1 MRHRAGRLAAPM
13 PRLLAPTQAWLFGRG
28 VDLAVFAGSALLSV
42 AFVLAAP
49 WLGVAGETPTWAWLV
64 FVVGV
69 DVAHVWSTL
78 FRTYLDGDEVASRP
92 GLYVGAPLAAYAVGV
107 FAYMASPGAFWTL
120 FAYVALFH
128 FIRQQYGWAALYSR
142 KARASAFER
151 RLDAAAVYAATLG
164 PVVWWHANL
173 PRAFWWFV
181 ENDFLAGLPRWMG
194 TVALGAHAAVLTLW
208 AGAQLS
214 RIARGDGVQGGQVL
228 LVAATWVAWF
238 GGIVLAH
245 DDFAF
250 TVMNVM
256 LHGVPY
262 FALLFRYAR
271 GRHAEGGFGE
281 WGVLLRAGLPGF
293 LLFLGVLAALEEGLW
308 DVLVWHDRPVLFGDG
323 GLALEADVLALVV
336 PLLALPQAT
345 HYVLDAFVWKA
356 GREPAL
362 LKRLGWA
369 RPAAQGPAITSQ
381 AHKVVAI
388 PGGGE

>member
-1 MRHRAGRLAAPM
+1 M
-13 PRLLAPTQAWLFGRG
+13 PRLLSPAQAWLFGRG
-28 VDLAVFAGSALLSV
+28 VDLTVFAGSALVSV

-49 WLGVAGETPTWAWLV
+49 WLGAVGDTPAWAWLL

-78 FRTYLDGDEVASRP
+78 FRTYLDGEEVSRRP

-107 FAYMASPGAFWTL
+107 FAYMASPAAFWSL

-128 FIRQQYGWAALYSR
+128 FIRQQYGWVALYGR
-142 KARASAFER
+142 KARVSPFEH

-181 ENDFLAGLPRWMG
+181 ENDFLAGLPAWAG

-208 AGAQLS
+208 AGFQAL
-214 RIARGDGVQGGQVL
+214 RIARGEGVQAGKVL
-228 LVAATWVAWF
+228 LVVATWVAWF
-238 GGIVLAH
+238 GGIVLAR

-250 TVMNVM
+250 TVMNVV

-271 GRHAEGGFGE
+271 GRHAEGGFGGL
-281 WGVLLRAGLPGF
+281 GVLLRAGLPGF
-293 LLFLGVLAALEEGLW
+293 LLFLGVLALLEEGLW
-308 DVLVWHDRPVLFGDG
+308 DVLVWHDRPVLFGDSG
-323 GLALEADVLALVV
+323 PVLEADVLALVV

-345 HYVLDAFVWKA
+345 HYVLDAFIWKA

-362 LKRLGWA
+362 LARLGWTRA
-369 RPAAQGPAITSQ
+369 GQGPVTVSPAR
-381 AHKVVAI
+381 KVVAI
-388 PGGGE
+388 SAGGE

>member
-1 MRHRAGRLAAPM
+1 M
-13 PRLLAPTQAWLFGRG
+13 PRLLSPAQAWLFGPG
-28 VDLAVFAGSALLSV
+28 VDLSVFAGSALVSV

-49 WLGVAGETPTWAWLV
+49 WLGAVGDTPAWAWLL

-78 FRTYLDGDEVASRP
+78 FRTYLDGEEVSRRP
-92 GLYVGAPLAAYAVGV
+92 GLYVGAPLAAYTAGV
-107 FAYMASPGAFWTL
+107 FAYMVSPSAFWSL

-128 FIRQQYGWAALYSR
+128 FIRQQYGWMALYDR
-142 KARASAFER
+142 KARVSAFER
-151 RLDAAAVYAATLG
+151 RLDAAAIYAATLG

-173 PRAFWWFV
+173 PRSFWWFV
-181 ENDFLAGLPRWMG
+181 ENDFISGLPRWMG
-194 TVALGAHAAVLTLW
+194 TAALGAHAAVLTLW
-208 AGAQLS
+208 VGFQCL
-214 RIARGDGVQGGQVL
+214 RIARGEGVQAGKVL
-228 LVAATWVAWF
+228 LVVATWVAWF
-238 GGIVLAH
+238 GGIVLAR

-250 TVMNVM
+250 TVMNVV

-281 WGVLLRAGLPGF
+281 LGVLLRAGLPGF
-293 LLFLGVLAALEEGLW
+293 LLFLAGLALIEEGLW
-308 DVLVWHDRPVLFGDG
+308 DVLVWHDRPVLFGDSG
-323 GLALEADVLALVV
+323 PVLEADVLALVV

-345 HYVLDAFVWKA
+345 HYVLDAFIWKA

-362 LKRLGWA
+362 LVRLGWA
-369 RPAAQGPAITSQ
+369 RAGQGPSNVSQ

>member
-1 MRHRAGRLAAPM
+1 M
-13 PRLLAPTQAWLFGRG
+13 PRLLAPTQAWLFGPS
-28 VDLAVFAGSALLSV
+28 VDLAVFAGSALASV

-49 WLGVAGETPTWAWLV
+49 WLGAVGDTPAWAWLL

-78 FRTYLDGDEVASRP
+78 FRTYLDGEEVERRP

-107 FAYMASPGAFWTL
+107 LAYSASPGAFWTV

-128 FIRQQYGWAALYSR
+128 FIRQQYGWAALYDR
-142 KARASAFER
+142 KARASAWER

-164 PVVWWHANL
+164 PVIWWHANL

-181 ENDFLAGLPRWMG
+181 EHDFLAGLPRWAG
-194 TVALGAHAAVLTLW
+194 TAALAAHAVVLGAWAVFQ
-208 AGAQLS
+208 GA
-214 RIARGDGVQGGQVL
+214 RVARGEGLQAGKVL

-238 GGIVLAH
+238 GGIVLAR

-271 GRHAEGGFGE
+271 GRHAEGGFGAK
-281 WGVLLRAGLPGF
+281 GVLLRAGLPGF
-293 LLFLGVLAALEEGLW
+293 LLFLGVLALLEEGLW
-308 DVLVWHDRPVLFGDG
+308 DLLVWHDRPVLFGDS
-323 GLALEADVLALVV
+323 GLALEADLMALVV

-362 LKRLGWA
+362 LNRLGWGKGTQN
-369 RPAAQGPAITSQ
+369 PGTGSQ
-381 AHKVVAI
+381 PYKAVAI
-388 PGGGE
+388 PGVGE

>member
-1 MRHRAGRLAAPM
+1 M

-28 VDLAVFAGSALLSV
+28 VDLTVFAGSALVSV

-49 WLGVAGETPTWAWLV
+49 WLGAAGDTPAWAWLL

-78 FRTYLDGDEVASRP
+78 FRTYLDGEEVSRRP
-92 GLYVGAPLAAYAVGV
+92 GLYVGAPLAAYAAGV
-107 FAYMASPGAFWTL
+107 FAYMASPGAFWSL

-128 FIRQQYGWAALYSR
+128 FIRQQYGWAALYDR
-142 KARASAFER
+142 KARVSAFER
-151 RLDAAAVYAATLG
+151 RLDAAAIYAATLG

-181 ENDFLAGLPRWMG
+181 ENDFLSGLPPWMG
-194 TVALGAHAAVLTLW
+194 TAALGAHAAVLTLW
-208 AGAQLS
+208 AGFQAL
-214 RIARGDGVQGGQVL
+214 RIARGEGVQAGKVL
-228 LVAATWVAWF
+228 LVVATWVAWF
-238 GGIVLAH
+238 GGIVLAR

-250 TVMNVM
+250 TVMNVV

-271 GRHAEGGFGE
+271 GRHAEGGFGGL
-281 WGVLLRAGLPGF
+281 GVLLRAGLPGF
-293 LLFLGVLAALEEGLW
+293 LLFLVGLALVEEGLW

-323 GLALEADVLALVV
+323 APALEADVLALVV

-345 HYVLDAFVWKA
+345 HYVLDAFIWKA

-362 LKRLGWA
+362 LDRLGWT
-369 RPAAQGPAITSQ
+369 RAAPGPSNVSQ

-388 PGGGE
+388 RGGGE

>member
-1 MRHRAGRLAAPM
+1 M
-13 PRLLAPTQAWLFGRG
+13 PRLLSPAQAWLFGRG
-28 VDLAVFAGSALLSV
+28 VDLTVFAGSALVSV

-49 WLGVAGETPTWAWLV
+49 WLGAVGDTPAWAWLL

-78 FRTYLDGDEVASRP
+78 FRTYLDGEEVSRRP
-92 GLYVGAPLAAYAVGV
+92 GLYVGAPLAAYVAGV
-107 FAYMASPGAFWTL
+107 FAYMASPGAFWSL

-128 FIRQQYGWAALYSR
+128 FIRQQYGWVALYDR

-173 PRAFWWFV
+173 PRGFWWFV
-181 ENDFLAGLPRWMG
+181 ENDFLSGLPAWAG

-208 AGAQLS
+208 AGFQCL
-214 RIARGDGVQGGQVL
+214 RIARGEGVQAGKVL

-238 GGIVLAH
+238 GGIVLAR

-250 TVMNVM
+250 TVMNVV

-271 GRHAEGGFGE
+271 GRHAEGGFGDL
-281 WGVLLRAGLPGF
+281 GVLLRAGLPGF
-293 LLFLGVLAALEEGLW
+293 LLFLTVLALLEEGLW
-308 DVLVWHDRPVLFGDG
+308 DVLVWHDSPVLFGDG
-323 GLALEADVLALVV
+323 GPVLEADVLALVV

-356 GREPAL
+356 GKEPAL
-362 LKRLGWA
+362 LDRLGWS
-369 RPAAQGPAITSQ
+369 RTGQGPATVSQ
-381 AHKVVAI
+381 AHEVVAI

>member
-1 MRHRAGRLAAPM
+1 M
-13 PRLLAPTQAWLFGRG
+13 PRLLSPAQAWLFGPG
-28 VDLAVFAGSALLSV
+28 VDLSVFAGSALVSV
-42 AFVLAAP
+42 VFVLAAP
-49 WLGVAGETPTWAWLV
+49 WLGAVGDTPAWAWLL

-78 FRTYLDGDEVASRP
+78 FRTYLDGEEVSRRP
-92 GLYVGAPLAAYAVGV
+92 GLYVGAPLAAYTAGV
-107 FAYMASPGAFWTL
+107 FAYMVSPGTFWSL

-128 FIRQQYGWAALYSR
+128 FIRQQYGWMALYDR
-142 KARASAFER
+142 KARVSAFER
-151 RLDAAAVYAATLG
+151 RLDAAAIYAATLG

-173 PRAFWWFV
+173 PRSFWWFV
-181 ENDFLAGLPRWMG
+181 ENDFISGLPQWMG
-194 TVALGAHAAVLTLW
+194 TAALGAHAAVLTLW
-208 AGAQLS
+208 VGFQCL
-214 RIARGDGVQGGQVL
+214 RIARGEGVQAGKVL
-228 LVAATWVAWF
+228 LVVATWVAWF
-238 GGIVLAH
+238 GGIVLAR

-250 TVMNVM
+250 TVMNVV

-281 WGVLLRAGLPGF
+281 LGVLLRAGLPGF
-293 LLFLGVLAALEEGLW
+293 LLFLAGLALLEEGLW
-308 DVLVWHDRPVLFGDG
+308 DVLVWHDRPVLFGDSG
-323 GLALEADVLALVV
+323 PVLEADMLALVV

-345 HYVLDAFVWKA
+345 HYVLDAFIWKA

-362 LKRLGWA
+362 LVRLGWA
-369 RPAAQGPAITSQ
+369 RAGQGPSNVSQ

>member
-1 MRHRAGRLAAPM
+1 M
-13 PRLLAPTQAWLFGRG
+13 PRLLSPAQAWLFGPG
-28 VDLAVFAGSALLSV
+28 ADLSVFAGSALVSV

-49 WLGVAGETPTWAWLV
+49 WLGAVGDTPAWAWLL

-78 FRTYLDGDEVASRP
+78 FRTYLDGDEVSRRP
-92 GLYVGAPLAAYAVGV
+92 GLYVGAPLAAYTAGV
-107 FAYMASPGAFWTL
+107 FAYMVSPGTFWSL

-128 FIRQQYGWAALYSR
+128 FIRQQYGWMALYDR
-142 KARASAFER
+142 KARVSAFER
-151 RLDAAAVYAATLG
+151 RLDAAAIYAATLG

-173 PRAFWWFV
+173 PRSFWWFV
-181 ENDFLAGLPRWMG
+181 ENDFISGLPRWMG
-194 TVALGAHAAVLTLW
+194 TAALGAHAAVLTLW
-208 AGAQLS
+208 AGFQCL
-214 RIARGDGVQGGQVL
+214 RIARGEGVQAGKVL
-228 LVAATWVAWF
+228 LVVATWVAWF
-238 GGIVLAH
+238 GGIVLAR

-250 TVMNVM
+250 TVMNVV

-281 WGVLLRAGLPGF
+281 LGVLLRAGLPGF
-293 LLFLGVLAALEEGLW
+293 LLFLAGLALLEEGLW
-308 DVLVWHDRPVLFGDG
+308 DVLVWHDRPVLFGDSG
-323 GLALEADVLALVV
+323 PVLEADVLALVV

-345 HYVLDAFVWKA
+345 HYVLDAFIWKA
-356 GREPAL
+356 GKEPEL
-362 LKRLGWA
+362 LVRLGWA
-369 RPAAQGPAITSQ
+369 RAGQGPSNVSQ

>member
-1 MRHRAGRLAAPM
+1 M
-13 PRLLAPTQAWLFGRG
+13 PRLFSPAQAWLFGPR
-28 VDLAVFAGSALLSV
+28 VDLAVFAGSALASV
-42 AFVLAAP
+42 AFVLGAP
-49 WLGVAGETPTWAWLV
+49 WLGAEGDTPVWAWLL

-78 FRTYLDGDEVASRP
+78 FRTYLDGEEVSRRP
-92 GLYVGAPLAAYAVGV
+92 GLYVGAPLAAYVAGV
-107 FAYMASPGAFWTL
+107 FAYLVSPGAFWSL

-128 FIRQQYGWAALYSR
+128 FVRQQYGWVALYDR
-142 KARASAFER
+142 KARASDFER
-151 RLDAAAVYAATLG
+151 RLDAAAIYAATLG

-181 ENDFLAGLPRWMG
+181 EGDFIAGLPPWMG

-208 AGAQLS
+208 AGFQAL
-214 RIARGDGVQGGQVL
+214 RIARGEGVQAGKVL
-228 LVAATWVAWF
+228 LVVATSVAWF
-238 GGIVLAH
+238 GGIVLAR

-250 TVMNVM
+250 TVMNVV

-271 GRHAEGGFGE
+271 GRHAEGGFGGL
-281 WGVLLRAGLPGF
+281 GVLLRAGLPGF
-293 LLFLGVLAALEEGLW
+293 LLLLVGLALVEEGLW

-323 GLALEADVLALVV
+323 GPALEADVLALVV

-356 GREPAL
+356 GKEPAL
-362 LKRLGWA
+362 LARLGWA
-369 RPAAQGPAITSQ
+369 RAGQEAANVSQ

-388 PGGGE
+388 PGRGE

>member
-1 MRHRAGRLAAPM
+1 M
-13 PRLLAPTQAWLFGRG
+13 PRLLSPAQAWLFGRG
-28 VDLAVFAGSALLSV
+28 VDLTVFAGSALVSV

-49 WLGVAGETPTWAWLV
+49 WLGAVGDTPAWAWLL

-78 FRTYLDGDEVASRP
+78 FRTYLDGEEVSRRP
-92 GLYVGAPLAAYAVGV
+92 GLYVGAPLAAYTAGV
-107 FAYMASPGAFWTL
+107 FAYMVSPAAFWSL

-128 FIRQQYGWAALYSR
+128 FIRQQYGWVALYDR

-181 ENDFLAGLPRWMG
+181 ENDFLSGLPRWMG
-194 TVALGAHAAVLTLW
+194 TAALGAHAAVLTLW
-208 AGAQLS
+208 AGFQAV
-214 RIARGDGVQGGQVL
+214 RIARGEGVQAGKVL
-228 LVAATWVAWF
+228 LVVATWVAWF
-238 GGIVLAH
+238 GGIVLAR

-250 TVMNVM
+250 TVMNVV

-271 GRHAEGGFGE
+271 GRHAEGGFGDM
-281 WGVLLRAGLPGF
+281 GVLLRAGLPGF
-293 LLFLGVLAALEEGLW
+293 LLFLAGLALMEEGLW

-323 GLALEADVLALVV
+323 GPALEADVLALVV

-345 HYVLDAFVWKA
+345 HYVLDAFIWKA

-362 LKRLGWA
+362 LVRLGWSRA
-369 RPAAQGPAITSQ
+369 GQGPSNVSQ

-388 PGGGE
+388 PGRGE

>member
-1 MRHRAGRLAAPM
+1 MS
-13 PRLLAPTQAWLFGRG
+13 RLLAPTQAWLFGPA
-28 VDLAVFAGSALLSV
+28 VDLSVFAGSALVSV

-49 WLGVAGETPTWAWLV
+49 WLGAVGDTPPWAWLL

-78 FRTYLDGDEVASRP
+78 FRTYLDGAEVARRP

-107 FAYMASPGAFWTL
+107 LAYSLSPGAFWSA

-128 FIRQQYGWAALYSR
+128 FIRQQYGWGALYSR
-142 KARASAFER
+142 KAHASPFER
-151 RLDAAAVYAATLG
+151 RLDAAALYAATLG

-181 ENDFLAGLPRWMG
+181 EHDFLAGLPRWTG
-194 TVALGAHAAVLTLW
+194 TVALGAHAVVLVTW
-208 AGAQLS
+208 AAFQGL
-214 RIARGDGVQGGQVL
+214 RIARGDGVQAGKVL

-238 GGIVLAH
+238 GGIVLAR

-250 TVMNVM
+250 TVMNVV

-271 GRHAEGGFGE
+271 GRHAEGGFGAK
-281 WGVLLRAGLPGF
+281 GVLLRAGLPGF
-293 LLFLGVLAALEEGLW
+293 LLFLGGLALLEEGLW
-308 DVLVWHDRPVLFGDG
+308 DLLVWHERRAWFGDS
-323 GLALEADVLALVV
+323 GLTLESDVLALVV

-345 HYVLDAFVWKA
+345 HYLLDAFVWKA
-356 GREPAL
+356 GRDPAL
-362 LKRLGWA
+362 LNRLGWTKG
-369 RPAAQGPAITSQ
+369 PQGPAPVSQ
-381 AHKVVAI
+381 PRGVVAI
-388 PGGGE
+388 PGVGE

>member
-1 MRHRAGRLAAPM
+1 M
-13 PRLLAPTQAWLFGRG
+13 PRLLSPAQAWLFGPG
-28 VDLAVFAGSALLSV
+28 ADLSVFAGSALVSV

-49 WLGVAGETPTWAWLV
+49 WLGAVGDTPAWAWLL

-78 FRTYLDGDEVASRP
+78 FRTYLDGDEVSRRP
-92 GLYVGAPLAAYAVGV
+92 GLYVGAPLAAYTAGV
-107 FAYMASPGAFWTL
+107 FAYMVSPGAFWSL

-128 FIRQQYGWAALYSR
+128 FIRQQYGWMALYDR
-142 KARASAFER
+142 KARVSAFER
-151 RLDAAAVYAATLG
+151 RLDAAAIYAATLG

-173 PRAFWWFV
+173 PRSFWWFV
-181 ENDFLAGLPRWMG
+181 ENDFISGLPRWMG
-194 TVALGAHAAVLTLW
+194 TAALGAHAAVLTLW
-208 AGAQLS
+208 AGFQCL
-214 RIARGDGVQGGQVL
+214 RIARGEGVQAGKML
-228 LVAATWVAWF
+228 LVVATWVAWF
-238 GGIVLAH
+238 GGIVLAR

-250 TVMNVM
+250 TVMNVV

-281 WGVLLRAGLPGF
+281 LGVLLRAGLPGF
-293 LLFLGVLAALEEGLW
+293 LLFLAGLALLEEGLW
-308 DVLVWHDRPVLFGDG
+308 DVLVWHDRPVLFGDSG
-323 GLALEADVLALVV
+323 PVLEADVLALVV

-345 HYVLDAFVWKA
+345 HYVLDAFIWKA
-356 GREPAL
+356 GKEPEL
-362 LKRLGWA
+362 LVRLGWA
-369 RPAAQGPAITSQ
+369 RAGQGPSNVSQ